1 MSSEASQPVFQ
12 IRSVYLKDMSL
23 EQPHSPAIFLEKKLP
38 EIEVS
43 INVGFESLAETTY
56 ESTVKRQPIWWKA
69 NRQGF
74 SKCAVFRRKPWIR
87 CWPLPVRRSFI
98 RIFAPISRIWYYGR
112 GSRPY
117 IWPRSISRLTIMNV
131 SSDKRRKTVIRQ
143 RDRMRLQHKSG
154 VRCVVK
160 DHEYYCAGCRCM
172 GYRDGHQSCGTTFG
186 RAVGT

>member
-43 INVGFESLAETTY
+43 INVGFELLAETTY
-56 ESTVKRQPIWWKA
+56 ESTVTVTVTARVGERQPIWWRA

-131 SSDKRRKTVIRQ
+131 SSDKRRKTAIR
-143 RDRMRLQHKSG
+143 
-154 VRCVVK
+154 
-160 DHEYYCAGCRCM
+160 
-172 GYRDGHQSCGTTFG
+172 
-186 RAVGT
+186 